1 MKRRWQ
7 HERTP
12 QNFAVHFH
20 ALWGC
25 FNSIRGCG
33 VIKKRNKKY
42 NPNKPALNPVRKFQL
57 IGEAIEENRILD
69 LWQLTNGKSED
80 QSPELAHLLTLT
92 KGTLVI
98 AMRKDLID
106 KEQSFHIACEIH
118 AKHSDGTAIKLDY
131 EIAVPERM
139 TYSQFLGGA
148 DIENGEDPIY
158 VRDKGIKTR
167 WEGANK
173 LMDAYF
179 HETAGP
185 GFKIV
190 KQPYIVTCFS
200 AFKNMACQR
209 EFKAVQISLTGNG
222 LGVAA

>member
-25 FNSIRGCG
+25 LNSIRGCG

-57 IGEAIEENRILD
+57 IGESIEENRILE

-80 QSPELAHLLTLT
+80 QAPELAHLLTLT

-106 KEQSFHIACEIH
+106 KEQSFHISCDIYADH
-118 AKHSDGTAIKLDY
+118 PDGRSIQLDF

-139 TYSQFLGGA
+139 TYGQFL
-148 DIENGEDPIY
+148 NGCEEDQEPIY
-158 VRDKGIKTR
+158 IVECGVKTR
-167 WEGANK
+167 WKGANK
-173 LMDAYF
+173 LMDEYF
-179 HETAGP
+179 HEVAGP

-222 LGVAA
+222 LWVAA